1 MTVVET
7 TVLRAGSRI
16 KYAQRKIELD
26 IEGCPP
32 SYVTELV
39 IEGEDGKNVHALNI
53 FSLEPTEFYRLVS
66 NEHTDMLDTSKELLE
81 AGMLVR
87 QVDALSPEVMR
98 PLPTEDDEDDE
109 GFQSWSDEVTDESID
124 P

>member
-1 MTVVET
+1 
-7 TVLRAGSRI
+7 
-16 KYAQRKIELD
+16 
-26 IEGCPP
+26 
-32 SYVTELV
+32 
-39 IEGEDGKNVHALNI
+39 
-53 FSLEPTEFYRLVS
+53 
-66 NEHTDMLDTSKELLE
+66 MLDTSKELLE